1 MQISTIGL
9 DLGKNVFQVHG
20 VDSEEKVAVK
30 KQLRR
35 SQVLGFFAKLPPCLV
50 GMEACASAHYWA
62 RELEALGHEVRLM
75 PARDVKAYMK
85 RDKTDAADAAAICE
99 AVSRPSMRLVAVKTP
114 EQQAKLMQHRVRDLL
129 LRQRTQAI
137 NALRAHLAEL
147 GLVAAQGREGLAALL
162 AIVADAH
169 DPRLPEDARA
179 SLALLAAQ
187 IATLQMQIGALDKR
201 LHAQHRQCEVSRRLA
216 TIPGI
221 GVIGATAIA
230 ATIIEPGAFQ
240 SGRDLAA
247 FIGLVPRKS
256 STGGKQRL
264 GPISKQGDRYLR
276 RTLIVGAHAVL
287 KQARTRP
294 DKHPWLTQLLA
305 RKPAKVAAVALA
317 NKTARIAWAVL
328 VKGEAYRAPAIA
340 VRV

>member
-1 MQISTIGL
+1 MQVSTIGL
-9 DLGKNVFQVHG
+9 DLAKNVFQVHG

-35 SQVLGFFAKLPPCLV
+35 GQVLGFFAKLPPCLV

-62 RELEALGHEVRLM
+62 RELKALGHEVRLM

-114 EQQAKLMQHRVRDLL
+114 EQQARLMQHRVRDLL

-179 SLALLAAQ
+179 SLRLLAAQ
-187 IATLQMQIGALDKR
+187 IATSHMQIGALDKR
-201 LHAQHRQCEVSRRLA
+201 LHAQHRQCEASRRLA

-230 ATIIEPGAFQ
+230 ATITEPGAFR

-247 FIGLVPRKS
+247 FIGLVPRKG

-294 DKHPWLTQLLA
+294 DKHPWLTRLLT

-340 VRV
+340 ASA